1 MPVGAIISGAASLA
15 NNLIGSW
22 NAKQNTDKTIK
33 ANKELAE
40 YQYSKELEMW
50 HKANEYNSPAA
61 QMERFKAGGLNPN
74 LVYGQGTP
82 GNASTIPKYQAPK
95 VDYQYRPPVDPLAM
109 IGAYQDF
116 RMKQAQTKAAEAE
129 AEHAPSYFGERAKS
143 MNYKED
149 KDFFGSLMD
158 KMKWEIQSG
167 RYGEEHRNTKFGH
180 QLIKIMDDFG
190 TKNAANEYQKSQ
202 MDFAKAKAANE
213 TEKINLIK
221 AQGIAYDKQSQLMQK
236 EIDNFLMK
244 MWSGI
249 ITNGANTIL
258 KFK

>member
-1 MPVGAIISGAASLA
+1 
-15 NNLIGSW
+15 
-22 NAKQNTDKTIK
+22 
-33 ANKELAE
+33 
-40 YQYSKELEMW
+40 
-50 HKANEYNSPAA
+50 
-61 QMERFKAGGLNPN
+61 
-74 LVYGQGTP
+74 
-82 GNASTIPKYQAPK
+82 
-95 VDYQYRPPVDPLAM
+95 
-109 IGAYQDF
+109 
-116 RMKQAQTKAAEAE
+116 
-129 AEHAPSYFGERAKS
+129 